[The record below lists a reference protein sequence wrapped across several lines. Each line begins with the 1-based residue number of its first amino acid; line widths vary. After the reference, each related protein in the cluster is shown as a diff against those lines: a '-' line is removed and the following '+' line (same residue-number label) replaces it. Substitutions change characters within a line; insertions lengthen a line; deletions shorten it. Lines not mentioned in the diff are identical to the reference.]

1 MSKITLNFF
10 GEINKIDIPKSLS
23 NLREEISRL
32 FFFTKEDAEEI
43 LLFYNNRNKKIY
55 IENEEDLKRF

>member
-10 GEINKIDIPKSLS
+10 GEINRIDNPKSLS
-23 NLREEISRL
+23 DLRKEISRV

-43 LLFYNNRNKKIY
+43 LLFYNNKNKKVY
-55 IENEEDLKRF
+55 IENKFRY